1 MTKFFDPPEREGD
14 YTMRCSCVA
23 PQLLI
28 VLVNQNPSMTEDID
42 DIRKISLASQA
53 VNKIIER
60 IIVKNFDGE
69 HPKNRYYISVVG
81 YGDHI
86 TDIKSGFL
94 RDLDESPISVDKE
107 IRRVSDGAG
116 GVVDVEC
123 NIPKW
128 IDIESSSI
136 DKFLLPDSLDH
147 CISIILQWLSSRPNT
162 PAPIILNITDRILY
176 SETDCSK
183 VKSKLDELFAIPS
196 IDGKCLFYNY
206 IITADSDPYKRFPIV
221 DDSLQNESS
230 LISLTSKIPV
240 NHQTRIAN
248 YDYPLFND
256 GKTIDEIVGLSSDI
270 NAILH
275 VVTASF

>member
-1 MTKFFDPPEREGD
+1 
-14 YTMRCSCVA
+14 MRCSCVA